1 MSRRVGLRYMQ
12 SIAGKKRIPKWK
24 GSTKSRYREG
34 SIMEQPK
41 MAFAHVNV
49 ASNKDLLQMAFS
61 HSNAASNTSEA
72 LMAFVHGNVGSILAP
87 LPP

>member
-34 SIMEQPK
+34 CIMEQPK
-41 MAFAHVNV
+41 MAFSYVN
-49 ASNKDLLQMAFS
+49 AGSDTELLQMAFS
-61 HSNAASNTSEA
+61 HSNAASHTSEA

>member
-12 SIAGKKRIPKWK
+12 SIAGKKRVPKWK
-24 GSTKSRYREG
+24 GSAKSRYREG

-41 MAFAHVNV
+41 MAFAHVNA
-49 ASNKDLLQMAFS
+49 ASNTELLQMAFS
-61 HSNAASNTSEA
+61 HSNAASHTSEA

-87 LPP
+87 YPP